1 MDVKFPSISPGT
13 TKGNITILPR
23 VAIHSLIAIAQ
34 QGASKCNELT
44 AQNK

>member
-23 VAIHSLIAIAQ
+23 VAIHSLIAQ